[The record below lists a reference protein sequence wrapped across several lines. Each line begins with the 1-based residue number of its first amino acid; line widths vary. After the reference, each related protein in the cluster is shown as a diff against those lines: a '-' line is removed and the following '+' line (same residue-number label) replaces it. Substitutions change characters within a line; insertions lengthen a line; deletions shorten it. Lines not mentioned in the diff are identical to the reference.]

1 MRRTLADII
10 ADLPEGRRR
19 KIEKRAQ
26 DLIAEEV
33 TLQGLRRAKERTQAA
48 MARKLRIGQDSVSR
62 LEQRSDMLISTLKGY
77 IGALGG
83 ELHLVARFPGGTPV
97 ELAGLGSGP
106 RRRAT
111 PERRASRLKAAVK

>member
-19 KIEKRAQ
+19 KVEKRAQ

-62 LEQRSDMLISTLKGY
+62 L
-77 IGALGG
+77 
-83 ELHLVARFPGGTPV
+83 
-97 ELAGLGSGP
+97 
-106 RRRAT
+106 
-111 PERRASRLKAAVK
+111 